1 MEASNDSQLQQIFE
15 QLGSSEGM
23 PVDAIRAADAN
34 RAAMV
39 PLFLRAFGQTA
50 SASPSMQNGLFI
62 AFHLLGQW
70 REKSAYRPLA
80 AFLRRPAEDVEEI
93 LGDAATVT
101 SHRVM
106 AGIFDGDPNPLYE
119 VISDPEASEF
129 IRSRMFD
136 ALVIVTLRG
145 ELPREETAR
154 FLRSCYSALQPRYE
168 CVAWEGWTGAIA
180 TLGLSEL
187 APLVEQAFQHGF
199 IDPSWLG
206 FENFEED
213 LQRAIEGEPQF
224 WQETAEYEP
233 FGDTI
238 EELSGWDA
246 FAPERGTAEGS
257 EDVWNRPSWEPP
269 LPAVNP
275 FRSVGRNDPCPCG
288 SGKKF
293 KKCCLDSERQGKPQ
307 SVLHRFD
314 PELDWRAGAESAVG
328 RVNED
333 AWNYDPLT
341 EPNPQQWLATD
352 EQQRID
358 LVLAYHRRAGLGGP
372 RIMAH
377 ASIHVAVENQIADDE
392 LPVRR
397 IVRRLMSEGLDRHD
411 AIHAIGSVLIVD
423 ISDRLRE
430 AESGSWQAKNDL
442 DWAAARN
449 KAYFDQLERLTAD
462 EWLRSA

>member
-1 MEASNDSQLQQIFE
+1 LETSKDRQLQQIFY
-15 QLGSSEGM
+15 QLGSGEGL

-39 PLFLRAFGQTA
+39 PLFLRAFDQTPPV
-50 SASPSMQNGLFI
+50 SPSMQRRLFI

-80 AFLRRPAEDVEEI
+80 AFLRWTAEDVEEI
-93 LGDAATVT
+93 LGDTTTET

-106 AGIFDGDPNPLYE
+106 AGLFDGDPNPLYE
-119 VISDPEASEF
+119 VILDPDADEF
-129 IRSRMFD
+129 VRARMFD

-145 ELPREETAR
+145 ELPREETVR
-154 FLRSCYSALQPRYE
+154 FLQSCYANLQPQDE
-168 CVAWEGWTGAIA
+168 CYAWEGWQGAIA
-180 TLGLSEL
+180 ILGLSEF
-187 APLVEQAFQHGF
+187 APLVKQAFERGF
-199 IDPSWLG
+199 IHPSWVG
-206 FENFEED
+206 FEEFEKG
-213 LQRAIEGEPQF
+213 LQRAIDGEPQS
-224 WQETAEYEP
+224 WYETNEYEP

-246 FAPERGTAEGS
+246 YAPEREEARRYEETW
-257 EDVWNRPSWEPP
+257 DPSPWI
-269 LPAVNP
+269 PAVNP

-293 KKCCLDSERQGKPQ
+293 KKCCLDKEQQAKPP
-307 SVLHRFD
+307 SVLHRID
-314 PELDWRAGAESAVG
+314 PELDWRADAESAVG

-333 AWNYDPLT
+333 VWNYDPLT
-341 EPNPQQWLATD
+341 EPNPQQWLAMD

-377 ASIHVAVENQIADDE
+377 AGIHVTVENQIADDE

-397 IVRRLMSEGLDRHD
+397 IARRLMSEGLDRHD

-449 KAYFDQLERLTAD
+449 KAYFDRLERLTAD